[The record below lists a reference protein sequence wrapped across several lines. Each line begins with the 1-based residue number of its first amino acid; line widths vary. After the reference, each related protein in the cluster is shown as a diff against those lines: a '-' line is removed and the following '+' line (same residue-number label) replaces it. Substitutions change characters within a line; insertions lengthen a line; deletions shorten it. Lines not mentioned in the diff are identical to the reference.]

1 MNRLLIILSTYMF
14 IINIHAQDI
23 DYQDYNVYDIINEIS
38 EDELSEQDINNL
50 ENNIQQLK
58 DSPIDINS
66 ATKKDFERIPFLNDR
81 QIESI
86 MYYLYLYAP
95 VKSVYELLYIDGIDR
110 NLFNMIIPFVYAG
123 DYKQVN
129 KQVVNNRFKKV
140 NTAVLTT
147 FKSNINRKE
156 GYVEKRDTSGVI
168 NRDKSYVFN
177 RLYNNVRINIEQK
190 NRFRLGLTVEKDAG
204 EKWGDFFSGYL
215 QFMPRG
221 IVRNVIIGNYKSRLG
236 MGLIMNN
243 GFSMGKGFYTS
254 GSLSRMPSFSGHNST
269 DEYSYLQGAIVEAG
283 YSRLLL
289 TLLISY
295 RRFDGISDD
304 NSITSIK
311 KDGLHSKVSDLEKID
326 KVSLLTSGVSLIYD
340 GNVYK
345 CGLNMVSNV
354 FNNDFLPALRPY
366 NVYYFRGDRQLL
378 FSLYN
383 KVKFSGFDFSSEV
396 AGCVNDRE
404 YFKNRYSFSTINSL
418 SFYFTGKSGLSFIQ
432 RYYQRD
438 FNSFWGRSYS
448 ESSSLQNEQG
458 YSVFCY
464 FPVFK
469 DAVIKTGIDVFS
481 FPFIKYGIDSAS
493 KGYDLF
499 FKLESAP
506 VNKMKIN
513 LSYRFKRKYGNEKS
527 YSGDTL
533 FYVLPFIDSL
543 LFTPHDVSPVDKH
556 QGYIALSSNAGNI
569 VYNCMVGGNIL
580 VKGTESGKK
589 SGVYLTSMV
598 GYQKKNFPLSGNIS
612 FTAFSTDDYSSRV
625 YITERGMPYSFG
637 FNSLY
642 GEGMRIAV
650 NIKYDIIKRLTV
662 WIKFSNTHYFDT
674 DTIGTGFETIYG
686 SDRTDVSAMI
696 RYKF

>member
-1 MNRLLIILSTYMF
+1 MF

-50 ENNIQQLK
+50 ENNIQELK

-129 KQVVNNRFKKV
+129 KQFVNNRFKKV

-295 RRFDGISDD
+295 RLFDGISDD

-311 KDGLHSKVSDLEKID
+311 KDGLHSKVSDL
-326 KVSLLTSGVSLIYD
+326 
-340 GNVYK
+340 
-345 CGLNMVSNV
+345 
-354 FNNDFLPALRPY
+354 
-366 NVYYFRGDRQLL
+366 DR
-378 FSLYN
+378 
-383 KVKFSGFDFSSEV
+383 
-396 AGCVNDRE
+396 
-404 YFKNRYSFSTINSL
+404 
-418 SFYFTGKSGLSFIQ
+418 KS
-432 RYYQRD
+432 
-438 FNSFWGRSYS
+438 
-448 ESSSLQNEQG
+448 
-458 YSVFCY
+458 V
-464 FPVFK
+464 V
-469 DAVIKTGIDVFS
+469 
-481 FPFIKYGIDSAS
+481 
-493 KGYDLF
+493 
-499 FKLESAP
+499 
-506 VNKMKIN
+506 
-513 LSYRFKRKYGNEKS
+513 
-527 YSGDTL
+527 
-533 FYVLPFIDSL
+533 
-543 LFTPHDVSPVDKH
+543 
-556 QGYIALSSNAGNI
+556 
-569 VYNCMVGGNIL
+569 
-580 VKGTESGKK
+580 
-589 SGVYLTSMV
+589 
-598 GYQKKNFPLSGNIS
+598 
-612 FTAFSTDDYSSRV
+612 
-625 YITERGMPYSFG
+625 
-637 FNSLY
+637 
-642 GEGMRIAV
+642 
-650 NIKYDIIKRLTV
+650 
-662 WIKFSNTHYFDT
+662 
-674 DTIGTGFETIYG
+674 
-686 SDRTDVSAMI
+686 
-696 RYKF
+696 